1 MTSAPAIAAPAIAVP
16 RRSAGPWLVAVAV
29 VIPTFMEVLDTTIA
43 NVALRYIAGG
53 LSAPVTDSE
62 WVITSYLAANAI
74 ILPISGWL
82 AIRLGRRNYFL
93 ISIAVFTAASA
104 LCGMATSLIML
115 IGARV
120 LQGLAGGGLQPSSQG
135 ILLDAFPPERQ
146 GTAMTVF
153 GMAALLAPVVGPTL
167 GGYITD
173 NYNWRWIFYLNVP
186 VGLLALLMCSRL
198 VVDPEYLV
206 AQRAAA
212 RREHQPFDLFGL
224 VLLTVTMVCWE
235 VMLSKGQEWD
245 WLGDPFLRVQTL
257 LVLFLL
263 SLVTL
268 IVRQLRIAYPLI
280 NFRTLSE
287 RNFRSCCI
295 IIFCAYGVLYAN
307 TTTLPAL
314 LQSLFGYDATMSGL
328 VLSPSGVAALMMLFM
343 VGILLGRGLDARYL
357 MAAGVLTLAAGNLW
371 LSRLNLDIGPWQ
383 VVWPRVVVISGL
395 SMLFAPLN
403 VAAFLYIPP
412 RLRGAAV
419 GLLALLRNEGGSVGT
434 SMAQTI
440 LERRE
445 QFHVLRLNEKLD
457 ALNPAVQGW
466 LQQGRELFMQRTGDP
481 VRSQQMA
488 LRSLQELRDRQA
500 ASLAYFDVFWS
511 SAVVAALMVFLV
523 LLMRRSVAE
532 KGAHVG
538 AE

>member
-1 MTSAPAIAAPAIAVP
+1 VINPWIIAFTVMLA
-16 RRSAGPWLVAVAV
+16 
-29 VIPTFMEVLDTTIA
+29 TFMEVLDTSIA
-43 NVALRYIAGG
+43 NVALRHIAGS
-53 LSAPVTDSE
+53 LSASVEEAT
-62 WVITSYLAANAI
+62 WVLTSYLVANAI
-74 ILPISGWL
+74 ILPMGAWFSML
-82 AIRLGRRNYFL
+82 LGRKRFYMICVGL
-93 ISIAVFTAASA
+93 FTVSSV
-104 LCGMATSLIML
+104 LCGMAPSLGWL
-115 IGARV
+115 IFFRV
-120 LQGLAGGGLQPSSQG
+120 MQGLGGGALQPISQA
-135 ILLDAFPPERQ
+135 ILVESFPRAKQ
-146 GTAMTVF
+146 
-153 GMAALLAPVVGPTL
+153 GMAMAVYGMGVVVAPVIGPTL
-167 GGYITD
+167 GGWITD
-173 NYNWRWIFYLNVP
+173 NYSWRWIFYINVP
-186 VGLLALLMCSRL
+186 VGLVALFMCSRL
-198 VVDPEYLV
+198 VVDPDYLV

-212 RREHQPFDLFGL
+212 RRQAQPFDLLGL
-224 VLLTVTMVCWE
+224 VLLAVTMVCWE

-257 LVLFLL
+257 LVLFLVC
-263 SLVTL
+263 LVAL
-268 IVRQLRIAYPLI
+268 IVRQLRIANPLI

-314 LQSLFGYDATMSGL
+314 LQSLFGYDATRSGL
-328 VLSPSGVAALMMLFM
+328 VLSPSGVASLMMLFV

-403 VAAFLYIPP
+403 LAAFLYIPP
-412 RLRGAAV
+412 RLRGAAI

-457 ALNPAVQGW
+457 AVNPAVQGW

-500 ASLAYFDVFWS
+500 ASLAYFDVFWA